1 LQGQQGLSRDKE
13 CEKYGSAVSHKAL
26 SEEHVELVSLNKLSA
41 LNFLLCVRA
50 HF

>member
-1 LQGQQGLSRDKE
+1 MVSRGGADICDIDLSGF
-13 CEKYGSAVSHKAL
+13 CSL
-26 SEEHVELVSLNKLSA
+26 SLNKLSA